1 MGIHIMEKE
10 KFRICFANEFD
21 SRSEQERQYIRRI
34 KRTIKQAAEKSG
46 YKTTKEFFNGI
57 ILFVSAPL
65 FISEKL
71 IHFLQAN
78 PKPILLESYQSY
90 SETDFCI
97 PKNRFVMQEAFRKAG
112 IPVTAYA
119 DQTPYP
125 ESVIFA
131 KELRNIA
138 AECRIMMRMTEIND
152 QTLQVGGQPSNDMI
166 MRELLSAAAGDEA
179 LPIQI
184 EKMKTRMKGLR
195 ELSGLSAYSQLIYMT
210 YIVSRT
216 VKGKSYC
223 SVGRTF
229 CSWDYHRT
237 KEENINENL
246 YAEKAAQ
253 KSYMLERGKYESQ
266 SVIVKGDYEVSVKDA
281 LEKYVGISGHRYKT
295 RKM

>member
-1 MGIHIMEKE
+1 MEKE

-34 KRTIKQAAEKSG
+34 KEATKQAAEKSG
-46 YKTTKEFFNGI
+46 YRTTKEFFDGI

-65 FISEKL
+65 SISEKL

-78 PKPILLESYQSY
+78 PMPILLESYQSH
-90 SETDFCI
+90 SGTDFCMQ
-97 PKNRFVMQEAFRKAG
+97 KNRFIMQEAFGKAG

-119 DQTPYP
+119 DQTPNL
-125 ESVIFA
+125 ESVVFA

-138 AECRIMMRMTEIND
+138 AECRIIMRMTEIND
-152 QTLQVGGQPSNDMI
+152 RALQEVGQSSNDMI

-179 LPIQI
+179 LPIQA
-184 EKMKTRMKGLR
+184 EKIKTRMKGLR
-195 ELSGLSAYSQLIYMT
+195 ELSGLSAYNQLIYMT
-210 YIVSRT
+210 YIVTRT

-229 CSWDYHRT
+229 CSWDQHRT

-253 KSYMLERGKYESQ
+253 KSCMSGRGKYESR
-266 SVIVKGDYEVSVKDA
+266 SVIVKGDYVVSVKDA
-281 LEKYVGISGHRYKT
+281 LEKYIGISGHRYKT